1 MIRIVKSSTII
12 NGTTIVEYLCE
23 PYFAIDTSI
32 MNIVH
37 DIIILIARIKMSLR
51 GTTNTARKQQQS
63 RKRLK
68 IKKETTETV
77 WQMKTSAVKQ
87 QKANRKLK
95 KTKRQTTT

>member
-1 MIRIVKSSTII
+1 MLRIAESSTII
-12 NGTTIVEYLCE
+12 NRKTIVEYLCE

-32 MNIVH
+32 INIIH
-37 DIIILIARIKMSLR
+37 DIIILIARIKIALR

-68 IKKETTETV
+68 IKKETTETM
-77 WQMKTSAVKQ
+77 WQMKISAVKQ
-87 QKANRKLK
+87 QKAKRKLK

>member
-1 MIRIVKSSTII
+1 MEQL
-12 NGTTIVEYLCE
+12 VEYLCE